1 MANRRIL
8 LAGESWVS
16 TANHI
21 KGFDQ
26 FSSVTF
32 HRGCDGFI
40 AALDGLGF
48 DIHHMP
54 CHVAATDFPATVEAL
69 RAWDAVLLSD
79 IGANTL
85 LLHPDVWIHSRT
97 FPNRLKALRDWVR
110 EGGGLG
116 MVGGYYS
123 FQGING
129 GARYRGTAVE
139 EVLPVSI
146 HPWDDR
152 VEVPEGFGAFA
163 PEPAHPLLRGVDVG
177 AMPPLLG
184 LNEVVAKPGATV
196 LLAGEAAH
204 PLLAVG
210 EAGAGRALAW
220 TTDIGPHWL
229 PQAVL
234 EWEGFRVLWGNLL
247 GWLVGGGRAR

>member
-1 MANRRIL
+1 MAMKRIL

-32 HRGCDGFI
+32 HRGADGFI
-40 AALDGLGF
+40 AALAGLPF
-48 DIHHMP
+48 EIVHMP
-54 CHVAATDFPATVEAL
+54 CHIAATEFPATLEAL
-69 RAWDAVLLSD
+69 QAWDAVLLSD

-85 LLHPDVWIHSRT
+85 LLHPDVWLHSRT
-97 FPNRLKALRDWVR
+97 FPNRLKALRDYVAA
-110 EGGGLG
+110 GGGLG
-116 MVGGYYS
+116 MIGGYYS

-139 EVLPVSI
+139 TVLPVSI
-146 HPWDDR
+146 HPFDDR
-152 VEVPEGFGAFA
+152 IEVPEGFTAAVTSPGHA
-163 PEPAHPLLRGVDVG
+163 LLAGVG
-177 AMPPLLG
+177 GTMPPLLG
-184 LNEVVAKPGATV
+184 LNEVVARPGATT
-196 LLAGEAAH
+196 LMAAPASEGGH
-204 PLLAVG
+204 PLLVVG
-210 EAGAGRALAW
+210 EHGAGRTLAW

-234 EWEGFRVLWGNLL
+234 DWPDFRTLWGNLL
-247 GWLVGGGRAR
+247 GWLAKA